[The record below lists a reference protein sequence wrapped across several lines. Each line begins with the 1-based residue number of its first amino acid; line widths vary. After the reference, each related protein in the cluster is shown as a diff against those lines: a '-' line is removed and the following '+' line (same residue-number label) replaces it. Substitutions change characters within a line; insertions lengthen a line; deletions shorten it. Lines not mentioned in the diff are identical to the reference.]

1 MWSNGIKCKYVFM
14 FPLKNE
20 ACKGLSFYTLNFQ
33 CEYFSLIHLYYY
45 AFQLCLCNPSLLS
58 RLLVQKTINDL
69 HSCLSRA
76 LAASQ
81 WPSIQVTSVVSS
93 LERWKSTLPSSAVHA
108 CLKSGETHAYALQLE
123 VLILL
128 TWLQNSRD
136 RVEGFS
142 SSLICVWATC
152 YIAIIAILFLPGDQA
167 DII

>member
-1 MWSNGIKCKYVFM
+1 MWSNDIKCKYMFM
-14 FPLKNE
+14 FPLKNV
-20 ACKGLSFYTLNFQ
+20 ACKGLSFYKLNLQ
-33 CEYFSLIHLYYY
+33 CEYCSLIHLYH

-58 RLLVQKTINDL
+58 RLLVQKRINNL
-69 HSCLSRA
+69 YSCLSRA

-108 CLKSGETHAYALQLE
+108 CLKSGETHAYALQHE
-123 VLILL
+123 ALILL

-152 YIAIIAILFLPGDQA
+152 YIAIIAISFLPDDQA
-167 DII
+167 EII